1 MTYNNSYK
9 LESFN
14 YSVPKSVDNSAHY
27 AAAITATGRAKAIV
41 LLPVIIV
48 VFYKGLTNPCCLI
61 TSLLPVKTKHAQN

>member
-41 LLPVIIV
+41 LLPVI
-48 VFYKGLTNPCCLI
+48 VFGLL
-61 TSLLPVKTKHAQN
+61 